1 VAVVAVAVV
10 VTPVQRLGKVLLA
23 LVVKLQLAPTKD
35 KVAPPDLVT
44 VVEVVE
50 VVAVGE
56 AATAAL
62 YPAAIK
68 VVLPVRM
75 VEVQGPGK
83 IHPGV
88 LLEGQLLN
96 TTVVVLLWAAPAAD
110 QVVWATLFLNLM
122 FQVP

>member
-1 VAVVAVAVV
+1 VVVVAVV

-35 KVAPPDLVT
+35 KVAPPDLATAAVAAAAA
-44 VVEVVE
+44 VVG
-50 VVAVGE
+50 A

-88 LLEGQLLN
+88 LLEGQPPN
-96 TTVVVLLWAAPAAD
+96 TTAAVLLWAVPGVVD
-110 QVVWATLFLNLM
+110 QVG
-122 FQVP
+122 